1 MELDYGKQGGLV
13 RPGGTARA
21 SGDAPAGS
29 QAPYSSLGALLEG
42 DETSLERVVKGTCE
56 QGEG

>member
-1 MELDYGKQGGLV
+1 MEPDSGKQGGLV
-13 RPGGTARA
+13 RPGGAARP

-29 QAPYSSLGALLEG
+29 QALYSCLGALLEG
-42 DETSLERVVKGTCE
+42 DETALERVVNGTCE